1 MDWSERYSTPL
12 NDVFSRQ
19 HKLELEWRVELALL
33 KALGEVGLVPKE
45 AHGEVEAVIKCE
57 EERGGESAR
66 PRGRSGRCGSS
77 PGRRAAGARAR
88 PAEGAAAPPAGKQIP
103 LPAQK
108 MWLLPPP
115 RRMRPAPLSP
125 RSPPLPVLQL
135 AS

>member
-57 EERGGESAR
+57 EEEEGERARAHARGAADAGRLRAAVR
-66 PRGRSGRCGSS
+66 RVRGRVPRKALQ
-77 PGRRAAGARAR
+77 RR
-88 PAEGAAAPPAGKQIP
+88 P
-103 LPAQK
+103 QK
-108 MWLLPPP
+108 D
-115 RRMRPAPLSP
+115 
-125 RSPPLPVLQL
+125 
-135 AS
+135 